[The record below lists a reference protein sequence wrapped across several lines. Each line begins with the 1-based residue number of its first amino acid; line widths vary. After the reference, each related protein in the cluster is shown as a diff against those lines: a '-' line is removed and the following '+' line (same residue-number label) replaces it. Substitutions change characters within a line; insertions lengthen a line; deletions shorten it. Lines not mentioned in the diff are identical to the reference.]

1 MCRVFVNDYVYFYA
15 SLVTIYQALI
25 QKDWYL
31 PRFCYHV
38 KLLIA
43 GNCRMC
49 VVEIKNSLKPV
60 IACSTLIYKDAD
72 IQINSVLTFKAR
84 ESVLQF
90 ILNNHPLDCP
100 ICDQGGE
107 CDLQD
112 QYMIMGSNESRYFE
126 LNKKS
131 VKDKNIS
138 FLLKL
143 SLNKCINCS
152 RCTRFSQVVNGDY
165 SFSLIG
171 RGENLFIS
179 NYFRSIGKIY
189 EISANVMDL
198 CPVGAITSKLISYSF
213 RVWEFNDV
221 SFIDYFDPFNP
232 PIRIDYKGLRILRV
246 LPLMNDFLKEEWISD
261 RMRLNTKVFY
271 SSRNTYNYQ
280 VNKNFMNKL
289 SWKNLFLNIKNY
301 FISNLKYYC
310 SKKLFYSSKSNLC
323 KNTIDCYSYLYFK
336 FMFKNFFYFDDKYKS
351 FKNINRSSAFFK
363 NIDFDFMDINT
374 FLIFNLNLRNQY
386 PILNFKIREKSVL
399 DFSKVIVVGFMLNL
413 NYYYE
418 YDCNVKSFFLNNFG
432 VFHQNTVLFYSENN
446 FLNFGLDLYKLNL
459 NKSNLKD
466 LSIFNNFN
474 IMKFEFNKSSK
485 FGQSFFTDYFSS
497 DFFFNDFKMTNNLF
511 LSKNKVL
518 LSFNIIK
525 KPKFDFIV
533 PLKQVFERSS
543 IFLNIFGVIND
554 FTFSSYRYFFKE
566 LKSDWFLF
574 KSFFKKCGVKF
585 KFKLSNFKNYI
596 ISRKWKY
603 SHFVLSLFSYKKFVN
618 DYHILHFFNF
628 DCMPVFFRDVF
639 SKNNKIIS
647 FLYKFEHMV
656 NKLAN
661 YVFYNKIF
669 WLF

>member
-1 MCRVFVNDYVYFYA
+1 
-15 SLVTIYQALI
+15 
-25 QKDWYL
+25 
-31 PRFCYHV
+31 
-38 KLLIA
+38 
-43 GNCRMC
+43 MC
-49 VVEIKNSLKPV
+49 VVEIRNSFKPV

-84 ESVLQF
+84 ESILQF

-171 RGENLFIS
+171 RGENIFIS
-179 NYFRSIGKIY
+179 NYFKTISKIY

-213 RVWEFNDV
+213 RIWEFNDI

-232 PIRIDYKGLRILRV
+232 PIRIDYKGLKVLRV

-261 RMRLNTKVFY
+261 RMRLNNKNFY
-271 SSRNTYNYQ
+271 SNRNLYNYQ
-280 VNKNFMNKL
+280 LCKESKYKL
-289 SWKNLFLNIKNY
+289 SWKKLFINIKNY
-301 FISNLKYYC
+301 LINNLEYHTGKKMFYNSNL
-310 SKKLFYSSKSNLC
+310 NLC
-323 KNTIDCYSYLYFK
+323 KHSTDYYSFMYFK
-336 FMFKNFFYFDDKYKS
+336 LMFKKFFYFNDNHKN
-351 FKNINRSSAFFK
+351 FKNVYRFNVFFK
-363 NIDFDFMDINT
+363 DTDTDFMKINT
-374 FLIFNLNLRNQY
+374 FLVYNISLRNQY

-399 DFSKVIVVGFMLNL
+399 DFSKVVVIGFMLDL
-413 NYYYE
+413 NFYYDYE
-418 YDCNVKSFFLNNFG
+418 HNFKNFFFKNY
-432 VFHQNTVLFYSENN
+432 NTFESNTSVLFYSENN
-446 FLNFGLDLYKLNL
+446 FFDAGLILSSFDKLQYKNL
-459 NKSNLKD
+459 SY
-466 LSIFNNFN
+466 FNNFN
-474 IMKFEFNKSSK
+474 ILKFEFNKNSK
-485 FGQSFFTDYFSS
+485 FYKNFFINYFSNA
-497 DFFFNDFKMTNNLF
+497 FFFNDFKINNNEIS
-511 LSKNKVL
+511 SKNKIL
-518 LSFNIIK
+518 LSSSKFKNIN
-525 KPKFDFIV
+525 FDFVI
-533 PLKQVFERSS
+533 PLKQVFERSCM
-543 IFLNIFGVIND
+543 FLNIFGIIND

-566 LKSDWFLF
+566 LKNDWFLF
-574 KSFFKKCGVKF
+574 KAFFRKCGVKF

-596 ISRKWKY
+596 FSRKWKY
-603 SHFVLSLFSYKKFVN
+603 SHYAISIYKYKVFYYSFFSLNFFSYNYV
-618 DYHILHFFNF
+618 
-628 DCMPVFFRDVF
+628 PVFFYDII

-647 FLYKFEHMV
+647 FLYKVDRMI
-656 NKLAN
+656 NKLSN
-661 YVFYNKIF
+661 FVFYNKIF